1 MTKQTPTARQR
12 CRQLYAAQAQP
23 RRAAAVSLSQWEVHV
38 GAMNKLVTGA
48 LTLRQANAFWNS
60 TRVGAS
66 HRLAR
71 YDAAVARL
79 RRTHASC
86 PRQPDT
92 ASAGLMTCQAAV
104 DARKAELRKA
114 DIAIETWRHHVRDME
129 MFRMGKMTPAQ
140 ATHMWLRNWH
150 RGVTQLNAYRAARKH
165 AAGQHC

>member
-150 RGVTQLNAYRAARKH
+150 RGVTQLNAYRVARKH